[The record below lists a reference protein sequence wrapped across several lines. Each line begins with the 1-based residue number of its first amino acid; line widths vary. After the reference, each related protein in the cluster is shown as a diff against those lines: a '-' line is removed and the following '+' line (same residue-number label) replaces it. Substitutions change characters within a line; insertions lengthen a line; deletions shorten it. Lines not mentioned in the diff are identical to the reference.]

1 MHVQMCEYILCTSV
15 K

>member
-1 MHVQMCEYILCTSV
+1 MHAKMCEYILCTSV